1 MRHLKYIFPIL
12 FLAFSFASY
21 AQDRKSF
28 LLEVLNDDYKPT
40 LDTTTGTYTI
50 DSTLQNAQDINQQ
63 FSDLLLTDAIDV
75 NTIDTDESKQLIF
88 LCTGNVN
95 HTRVY
100 EILDHLVNSYTDYMG
115 YTEIE
120 TYHTLAPPDD
130 FENASGFWIS
140 DPNQYE
146 LRMIRAEEAWD
157 LTTGDPDVII
167 GIADWGFHVPNDDL
181 VTEIIGGIGNY
192 ETPAGSAAG
201 GWNIGKHGTRVSSM
215 ASGATNN
222 GTGSASIGYNT
233 KMTAIFS
240 TTTYALKLLSD
251 QGAKVVNGSFGLPTT
266 KTNLDQGQNPSVD
279 QQYVYDMINNG
290 TVVVAAAGNGPAGNS
305 SAYLNGVY
313 TNESYASR
321 YYLPASYRDVIS
333 VSTVGDKN
341 DIGSTAIDY
350 YNWKGVHK
358 LATTAVFPNG
368 GNYYGTNIPINE
380 SFITA
385 QHNDSVDIVVPAYRG
400 SPYALNNN
408 VPEYNFTHPSNDGI
422 IGTSYSAPIVSGT
435 VGLMFSVNY
444 CLTPKEVE
452 SILKLTAVKIDNM
465 PENLEYYGRLGAGML
480 DAYEAVKMSKDM
492 ADEFG
497 TVEVKDRILY
507 RWFYTLETAP
517 YEIKM
522 TDNDVTGNARL
533 KFKARNNIEILSGD
547 YYPETGGYID
557 LSIDSALPLDNCPP
571 PVSFAR
577 TAATS
582 KENSLASTGL
592 NYSVYPT
599 LVDKNI
605 IIEKLDNKNSQVIA
619 IKIFDFY
626 GNLVFEDS
634 NIKASKTSLN
644 LEKLIPGIH
653 IVKIYDSR
661 NKELETLKIVK
672 K

>member
-12 FLAFSFASY
+12 FVAFSFTSY
-21 AQDRKSF
+21 AQDSKSF
-28 LLEVLNDDYKPT
+28 LLEVQNNNYKPT
-40 LDTTTGTYTI
+40 FNATTGDYTI
-50 DSTLQNAQDINQQ
+50 DNTLRNAQDINQQ
-63 FSDLLLTDAIDV
+63 FSDLVLTDAIDI
-75 NTIDTDESKQLIF
+75 NSIDTDESKQLVF
-88 LCTGNVN
+88 LNTENIN
-95 HTRVY
+95 HTRLY
-100 EILDHLVNSYTDYMG
+100 EILDYLVNSYTYYIG

-120 TYHTLAPPDD
+120 TYETLATPDD

-157 LTTGDPDVII
+157 LTTGNPDVII
-167 GIADWGFHVPNDDL
+167 GIADTGFHVPNDDL

-192 ETPAGSAAG
+192 ETVAGYG
-201 GWNIGKHGTRVSSM
+201 PNHWNIGKHGTRVSSM

-222 GTGSASIGYNT
+222 GTGSASIGYDT
-233 KMTAIFS
+233 KMIVMFS
-240 TTTYALKLLSD
+240 TSTYGLKLLSN
-251 QGAKVVNGSFGLPTT
+251 QGAKVVNGSFGGPV
-266 KTNLDQGQNPSVD
+266 NSVNNGSGQDN
-279 QQYVYDMINNG
+279 INDIIDNG
-290 TVVVAAAGNGPAGNS
+290 TVVVAAAGNGPESGNAS
-305 SAYLNGVY
+305 TGLNGVIS
-313 TNESYASR
+313 NESYASR
-321 YYLPASYRDVIS
+321 YYVPASYKHVIS

-358 LATTAVFPNG
+358 LATEAVFPNG
-368 GNYYGTNIPINE
+368 GYYSGSGGIPINE
-380 SFITA
+380 PFVTA

-408 VPEYNFTHPSNDGI
+408 VPNYNFTHPSKDAVL
-422 IGTSYSAPIVSGT
+422 GTSFSAPIVSGT

-465 PENLEYYGRLGAGML
+465 PENLAYYGRLGAGML

-497 TVEVKDRILY
+497 TVQVKDRILY
-507 RWFYTLETAP
+507 RWFYKLETAP

-522 TDNDVTGNARL
+522 TNNDVTGNARL

-557 LSIDSALPLDNCPP
+557 LSIDATLPLDNCPP
-571 PVSFAR
+571 PVSFAK
-577 TAATS
+577 TAATN
-582 KENSLASTGL
+582 KEGATSLTSSTFKM
-592 NYSVYPT
+592 YPT
-599 LVDKNI
+599 LIDKTMT
-605 IIEKLDNKNSQVIA
+605 IEKLDARNSQ
-619 IKIFDFY
+619 KITIRIFNFY
-626 GNLVFEDS
+626 GDLVFEAS
-634 NIKASKTSLN
+634 NIKDLKTLLN
-644 LEKLIPGIH
+644 LEKLTSGIH
-653 IVKIYDSR
+653 IAKIYDA
-661 NKELETLKIVK
+661 NDKELETLKIVK

>member
-12 FLAFSFASY
+12 CLVFFSTSN
-21 AQDRKSF
+21 AQDIKSF
-28 LLEVLNDDYKPT
+28 LLEIEHNDYMPVLDN
-40 LDTTTGTYTI
+40 TTGFYKI
-50 DSTLQNAQDINQQ
+50 ESSLRGANDINTQ
-63 FSDLLLTDAIDV
+63 FSSLHLFDAIDI
-75 NTIDTDESKQLIF
+75 NTIDLKETSNLVFISISDTDHDEIYTTLDYLI
-88 LCTGNVN
+88 NN
-95 HTRVY
+95 
-100 EILDHLVNSYTDYMG
+100 YTYYIG

-120 TYHTLAPPDD
+120 TYETLAPPND

-146 LRMIRAEEAWD
+146 LKMIRAEEAWD
-157 LTTGDPDVII
+157 LTTGDPNVII
-167 GIADWGFHVPNDDL
+167 GIADTGFHVPNDDL

-192 ETPAGSAAG
+192 ETVAGYG
-201 GWNIGKHGTRVSSM
+201 PNHWNIGKHGTRVSSM

-233 KMTAIFS
+233 KMTAMFS
-240 TTTYALKLLSD
+240 TSAYGLKLLSN
-251 QGAKVVNGSFGLPTT
+251 QGAKVVNGSFGGPV
-266 KTNLDQGQNPSVD
+266 NSINNDSGQDNIND
-279 QQYVYDMINNG
+279 IINNG
-290 TVVVAAAGNGPAGNS
+290 TVVVVAAGNGPASGNS
-305 SAYLNGVY
+305 STGLNGVIS
-313 TNESYASR
+313 NESYASR
-321 YYLPASYRDVIS
+321 YYLPASYKDVIS
-333 VSTVGDKN
+333 VSSVGDKN

-358 LATTAVFPNG
+358 LATEAVFPNG
-368 GNYYGTNIPINE
+368 GSYSQSGGVPINE
-380 SFITA
+380 PFVTT

-408 VPEYNFTHPSNDGI
+408 VPNYNFTHPSKDGI
-422 IGTSYSAPIVSGT
+422 LGTSFAAPIVSGT

-492 ADEFG
+492 ADDFG
-497 TVEVKDRILY
+497 SVEVKDRILY
-507 RWFYTLETAP
+507 RWFYKLETAP

-522 TDNDVTGNARL
+522 ANNDVTGNARL
-533 KFKARNNIEILSGD
+533 KFRARNNIEVLSGD

-557 LSIDSALPLDNCPP
+557 LSIDSTLPLDNCPP
-571 PVSFAR
+571 PVSLAR
-577 TAATS
+577 IADTNKSSTTS
-582 KENSLASTGL
+582 LTGL
-592 NYSVYPT
+592 KYSIYPT
-599 LVDKNI
+599 LVDKSMTF
-605 IIEKLDNKNSQVIA
+605 EKLDDRNNQAVA

-634 NIKASKTSLN
+634 NIKDSKTILN
-644 LEKLIPGIH
+644 LEKLVSGIY

-661 NKELETLKIVK
+661 NKELETLKVVK